1 MEPAGFEPG
10 TFFASLHEIVPAT
23 AQLGYGCIAL
33 AFSSLFSKVAPR
45 KMALQKGPPPFPQKL
60 EFRGPRP
67 KAPFFCRQ
75 PLGDG
80 GAPPF
85 FGGVFEIKMAPKK
98 RVNPIE
104 LAIFKAPLK
113 LNSGI

>member
-10 TFFASLHEIVPAT
+10 AFFASLREDVPAT
-23 AQLGYGCIAL
+23 AQLGYGYIAL

-45 KMALQKGPPPFPQKL
+45 KMALQKGPPPF
-60 EFRGPRP
+60 
-67 KAPFFCRQ
+67 
-75 PLGDG
+75 
-80 GAPPF
+80 

-98 RVNPIE
+98 RGNPIG